1 MTEDSMNKQVIEKI
15 VNELGSLN
23 EERVNEVYQIV
34 HKFYQQTTENKQEKL
49 LDFAG
54 LFEDMDVN
62 EFVDEIYKRR
72 LNNSRRDIL

>member
-1 MTEDSMNKQVIEKI
+1 MNKQVIEKI